1 MTEKRDLLDIL
12 VEIAEIMNKTK
23 DVDSL
28 LQRIIDLAKT
38 YLKVKRV
45 SVMLIEND
53 KLKIVAAVGLNF
65 DYSNICINLGE
76 GISGKVAASGE
87 EIVVNYADGVKKEL
101 GYSAKSYMCI
111 PLKTSERVIGVLN
124 VTDKENDF
132 FTVEDVKIGKY
143 IASQCALAVER
154 FRLYEEEKRS
164 EKLKLIGKF
173 TASIAHDIKN
183 LLNVAQGYLEL
194 LEIEISNNKVLREYV
209 DSVVTE
215 LKIIYGLTLDVL
227 DFSRNSILLTR
238 ERVRLSEFLSLIE
251 KHTKIM
257 VKFLDIK
264 FEINCDF
271 DEEIVIDKEKLF
283 RVFMN
288 LINNSVEALY
298 GVGIIRIDVRKNDKF
313 LIFEVYDNGIGI
325 KKENLEKIFD
335 PFFTSGKLKG
345 TGLGLAVAKEIVKAH
360 DGEIMVDSK
369 EGEYTKFIIKLP
381 VIK

>member
-1 MTEKRDLLDIL
+1 MVKKDLLDIL
-12 VEIAEIMNKTK
+12 VEIAEFMNKTK
-23 DVDSL
+23 NIDNL
-28 LQRIIDLAKT
+28 LQNIIDLAKT
-38 YLKVKRV
+38 YLKAKRV
-45 SVMLIEND
+45 SVMLIEKD

-65 DYSNICINLGE
+65 DFSNIYIKIGE
-76 GISGKVAASGE
+76 GLSGKVVATGK
-87 EIVVNYADGVKKEL
+87 EIVVNFAKDIKKEL

-111 PLKTSERVIGVLN
+111 PLKTSEKVIGVLN

-132 FTVEDVKIGKY
+132 FTEDDVKIGKY

-183 LLNVAQGYLEL
+183 LLNIVQGYIEL
-194 LEIEISNNKVLREYV
+194 LEIEISNNKAIREYV
-209 DSVVTE
+209 DSVITE
-215 LKIIYGLTLDVL
+215 LKIIYGLTLDIL
-227 DFSRNSILLTR
+227 DFSRNSILLNK
-238 ERVRLSEFLSLIE
+238 ERVKLSDFLDLIE

-257 VKFLDIK
+257 IKFLNIK

-271 DEEIVIDKEKLF
+271 DEEIMIDKEKLF

-298 GVGIIRIDVRKNDKF
+298 GEGIIRINVKKSNKF
-313 LIFEVYDNGIGI
+313 ITFEVYDNGVGI
-325 KKENLEKIFD
+325 KEDNIEKIFD

-360 DGEIMVDSK
+360 NGEILVDSR
-369 EGEYTKFIIKLP
+369 EGEYTKFIIKIP
-381 VIK
+381 VI